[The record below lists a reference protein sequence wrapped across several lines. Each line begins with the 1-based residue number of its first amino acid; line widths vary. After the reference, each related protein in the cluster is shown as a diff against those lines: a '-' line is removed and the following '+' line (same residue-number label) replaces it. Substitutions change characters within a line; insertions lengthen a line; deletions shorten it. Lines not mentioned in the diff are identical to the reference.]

1 MLPGSCLFLCGS
13 VSAAEKRRK
22 AEETQQSGVAS
33 NGQSFQ
39 SNGGPSVSFLQ
50 YFFFARDFLPKFVFG
65 LFIYEGNALL
75 LNTVIFFP
83 LTFG

>member
-1 MLPGSCLFLCGS
+1 MLPHS

-39 SNGGPSVSFLQ
+39 SNGGPSVSFLL
-50 YFFFARDFLPKFVFG
+50 YFIFARGFLPNFVLG
-65 LFIYEGNALL
+65 LFIYEVNALL
-75 LNTVIFFP
+75 LNTIISFP
-83 LTFG
+83 STFG